1 MRKGSL
7 TYAKY
12 ESTEKLIQLAQA
24 GDKEA
29 MEILVME
36 NDALIRFVVR
46 KFTGRGK
53 EYEDLYQLGRIGLVR
68 AVQNFDAHFDV
79 RFSTYAVPVIMG
91 EIRRFLRDD
100 HPIHISR
107 TIRENAKKTMDFLND
122 YSQNHDFS
130 PSIEEICKNTS
141 LKRDEVLLALESSKP
156 VKSLFE
162 PIDKD
167 KKLLIQDVI
176 GENPYEEVEKNLLVE
191 SLLNTLDE
199 KERALITMR
208 YFDHLTQARVAEILG
223 LTQVQVSRLEKTLLL
238 RLRKN
243 AV

>member
-122 YSQNHDFS
+122 YGQDSMALDLTDASYSQNLVLGLKQVGFNE
-130 PSIEEICKNTS
+130 EEIAKICYKNVEDFL
-141 LKRDEVLLALESSKP
+141 LKYL
-156 VKSLFE
+156 
-162 PIDKD
+162 
-167 KKLLIQDVI
+167 
-176 GENPYEEVEKNLLVE
+176 
-191 SLLNTLDE
+191 
-199 KERALITMR
+199 
-208 YFDHLTQARVAEILG
+208 
-223 LTQVQVSRLEKTLLL
+223 
-238 RLRKN
+238 
-243 AV
+243 

>member
-1 MRKGSL
+1 
-7 TYAKY
+7 
-12 ESTEKLIQLAQA
+12 
-24 GDKEA
+24 
-29 MEILVME
+29 
-36 NDALIRFVVR
+36 
-46 KFTGRGK
+46 
-53 EYEDLYQLGRIGLVR
+53 
-68 AVQNFDAHFDV
+68 
-79 RFSTYAVPVIMG
+79 
-91 EIRRFLRDD
+91 
-100 HPIHISR
+100 
-107 TIRENAKKTMDFLND
+107 MDFLNA

-130 PSIEEICKNTS
+130 PSIEEICENTS

-208 YFDHLTQARVAEILG
+208 YFDHMTQARVAEILG
-223 LTQVQVSRLEKTLLL
+223 LTQVQVSRLEKKLLL